1 MKSGRRDVSVRRNN
15 LYRDPGKKELRG
27 SEEIKE
33 DQCGWNLGVRGR
45 GSRAQI
51 MQGLGGHSGTQREL
65 TLTVGS
71 QVFSVGE
78 RCELQFTIPR
88 AVLQRID

>member
-1 MKSGRRDVSVRRNN
+1 MKSGRSDVSVRRNN
-15 LYRDPGKKELRG
+15 LYRDPRKKELRG

-33 DQCGWNLGVRGR
+33 DQCGRNLGAWGR

-65 TLTVGS
+65 TRTMGS
-71 QVFSVGE
+71 EVFSGGSVVS
-78 RCELQFTIPR
+78 CSLQFLR
-88 AVLQRID
+88 LLCRE